1 MNKCSDNKE
10 ETTYRRTKERK
21 STENQKRVTG
31 YLKNTAN
38 QKDNRVNQET
48 VWGSSSH
55 SFPWG
60 NGKLKPPPQSK
71 PSSFHDRLA
80 ALAVVHNCITCKP

>member
-1 MNKCSDNKE
+1 VNESLDIKE
-10 ETTYRRTKERK
+10 ETTYRSAKEKKSRERHKRK
-21 STENQKRVTG
+21 TG
-31 YLKNTAN
+31 YLENMVN